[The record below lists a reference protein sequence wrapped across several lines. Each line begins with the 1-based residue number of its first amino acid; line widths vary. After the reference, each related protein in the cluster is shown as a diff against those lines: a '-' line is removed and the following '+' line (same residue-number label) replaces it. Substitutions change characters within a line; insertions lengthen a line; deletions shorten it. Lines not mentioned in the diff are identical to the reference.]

1 MDHLA
6 DALRK
11 TGLSMTVH
19 PVNGEPDTA
28 NVDAAVEAAR
38 ESGADVVVGLG
49 GGSAL
54 DTAKA
59 DRGVIIEG
67 PTVNA
72 YGAEVIVVRLTSG
85 AVESAMSYLWE
96 PA

>member
-1 MDHLA
+1 MKPGDTVKRSEHA
-6 DALRK
+6 IRPKRDYW
-11 TGLSMTVH
+11 LSC
-19 PVNGEPDTA
+19 GREPMRSVA
-28 NVDAAVEAAR
+28 Q
-38 ESGADVVVGLG
+38 G
-49 GGSAL
+49 AL